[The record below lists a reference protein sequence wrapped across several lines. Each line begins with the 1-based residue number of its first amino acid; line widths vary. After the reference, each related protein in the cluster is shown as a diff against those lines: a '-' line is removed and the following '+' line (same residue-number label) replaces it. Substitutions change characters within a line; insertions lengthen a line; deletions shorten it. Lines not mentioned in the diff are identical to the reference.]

1 MAALDDKDRGLIA
14 ALRRNARESLVSLAR
29 RVGLSRSATQ
39 ERLRRLERDGVIL
52 GYTARLAGT
61 AAAAPVRALI
71 AVSFVPGRKCDH
83 VVPQL
88 SGLPEIVTCQSLAG
102 AIDPML
108 TVDCASTAALDA
120 IRDTVA
126 ATPGVATATT
136 HVVLRTHFDGRA

>member
-1 MAALDDKDRGLIA
+1 MVLDDRDHALIA

-39 ERLRRLERDGVIL
+39 ERLRRLEREGVIL
-52 GYTARLAGT
+52 GYTARLGETAGT
-61 AAAAPVRALI
+61 APVRALI
-71 AVSFVPGRKCDH
+71 AVSFVQGRKCDH

-88 SGLPEIVTCQSLAG
+88 SGLPEIVACQSLAG
-102 AIDPML
+102 AIDLML

-120 IRDTVA
+120 IRDKVA
-126 ATPGVATATT
+126 ATSGVATATT